1 MILCPC
7 ETVCIEPHIFKHTAV
22 DIGFL
27 MPLFFTM
34 ENGSAT
40 SMVCAEIDR
49 GSLER
54 QVVAYLS
61 TILGGTATRKQK
73 HELSTVNFK
82 HNKLLHRCKIN

>member
-1 MILCPC
+1 MQLY
-7 ETVCIEPHIFKHTAV
+7 THNFDTAV

-27 MPLFFTM
+27 VPLFFTM

-40 SMVCAEIDR
+40 ATVCAEIDR

-61 TILGGTATRKQK
+61 TIPGGTAERK
-73 HELSTVNFK
+73 
-82 HNKLLHRCKIN
+82 